1 MPFTPY
7 HFGPALLLGIL
18 LFPFVDLATIM
29 MAGVIIDLEPIAVL
43 FLNLPYPIHGFFHTY
58 LGASI
63 AALFLSVVVYPLRTH
78 LNKLVSLFGLHQRS
92 SFRHIIA
99 GGFVGTY
106 SHVFLDSLLY
116 AEMNPFFPI
125 MGNPFLGLFLIEAV
139 YAFCIIAGFAGFAV
153 YVLRVIFKPGSFD
166 SGDEPFT

>member
-18 LFPFVDLATIM
+18 LFPFIDLTTVMIAS
-29 MAGVIIDLEPIAVL
+29 VIIDLEPLAVL
-43 FLNLPYPIHGFFHTY
+43 FLNLPLPLHGFFHSY

-63 AALFLSVVVYPLRTH
+63 AALVLSGFIYPFRKQ
-78 LNKLVSLFGLHQRS
+78 LNKIVSLFGLYQNS

-99 GGFVGTY
+99 ASLVGTY

-116 AEMNPFFPI
+116 VEMNPFFPLL
-125 MGNPFLGLFLIEAV
+125 GNPFVDLFLNGAV
-139 YAFCIIAGFAGFAV
+139 YTFCVIAGLVGISA
-153 YVLRVIFKPGSFD
+153 YVLRAIFKPGAID
-166 SGDEPFT
+166 ADDDPFI